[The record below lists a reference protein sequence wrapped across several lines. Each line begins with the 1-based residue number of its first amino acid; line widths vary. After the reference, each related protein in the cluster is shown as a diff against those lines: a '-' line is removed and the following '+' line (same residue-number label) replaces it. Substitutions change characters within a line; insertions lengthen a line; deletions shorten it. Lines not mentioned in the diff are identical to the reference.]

1 MWAVGWQKKDKQLAL
16 CPYLLHILHFC
27 ILMHPC
33 IVQYHYRMFCNSKGQ
48 PVQVFDDK
56 VCRNGLGGGCMNKI
70 IVSCEHTKTVGMST
84 SGSCYRNRFIL
95 ELPTI
100 GHIPF
105 FGDLCFITIEKI
117 YFPVFTA
124 LFQQC

>member
-1 MWAVGWQKKDKQLAL
+1 
-16 CPYLLHILHFC
+16 
-27 ILMHPC
+27 
-33 IVQYHYRMFCNSKGQ
+33 
-48 PVQVFDDK
+48 
-56 VCRNGLGGGCMNKI
+56 
-70 IVSCEHTKTVGMST
+70 MST

-105 FGDLCFITIEKI
+105 FGDLCFIAIEKI